1 MSLSH
6 LQHTRKRPL
15 ISLPF
20 LALVVG
26 NMCLLETIFLLLCC
40 IVTLFYRESD
50 TLPFLYTTAIML
62 SCGVGLVYY
71 GRRQRSGQG
80 SSLREG
86 MLAVTAT
93 WVILSLIGMLPFI
106 FGGYT
111 QSVIDAF
118 FETVSGY
125 TTTGATIFS
134 SVEQLPHGILLWRS
148 LIQWQGGIGIVVF
161 SLALLPIMGK
171 GGGLLYNA
179 ETTGIKHERF
189 LPRITQVAKRLWLV
203 YIALTLLLTGLL
215 LAGQMNL
222 FEAICHALTCV
233 STGGYSTRNEGILA
247 YNSPYIEYVI
257 TFFMFIGSLNVTL
270 LYFAFSGKPKELV
283 KDEEFRWF
291 LVFVLVFILLT
302 FGWIYSQG
310 LFNTV
315 ESSFRHSVFQV
326 ISLISSTGYVTA
338 DMNEWHPFFFCL
350 GIMMMT
356 VCGCA
361 GSTAGGL
368 KMSRFM
374 VLVKNLNNE
383 FKKRIHPNMVALV
396 RINGHALGSDIVV
409 QVMAFI
415 SLYAAV
421 ILIGIVALTLTEN
434 SFITAASATFTCIS
448 NVGPSFGKYSMHF
461 AEATGFEK
469 GILSLIMLAGRLEV
483 FTVISI
489 LHPVFWKR

>member
-1 MSLSH
+1 
-6 LQHTRKRPL
+6 
-15 ISLPF
+15 
-20 LALVVG
+20 
-26 NMCLLETIFLLLCC
+26 
-40 IVTLFYRESD
+40 
-50 TLPFLYTTAIML
+50 
-62 SCGVGLVYY
+62 
-71 GRRQRSGQG
+71 
-80 SSLREG
+80 
-86 MLAVTAT
+86 
-93 WVILSLIGMLPFI
+93 
-106 FGGYT
+106 
-111 QSVIDAF
+111 
-118 FETVSGY
+118 
-125 TTTGATIFS
+125 
-134 SVEQLPHGILLWRS
+134 
-148 LIQWQGGIGIVVF
+148 
-161 SLALLPIMGK
+161 
-171 GGGLLYNA
+171 
-179 ETTGIKHERF
+179 
-189 LPRITQVAKRLWLV
+189 
-203 YIALTLLLTGLL
+203 
-215 LAGQMNL
+215 
-222 FEAICHALTCV
+222 
-233 STGGYSTRNEGILA
+233 
-247 YNSPYIEYVI
+247 
-257 TFFMFIGSLNVTL
+257 
-270 LYFAFSGKPKELV
+270 
-283 KDEEFRWF
+283 
-291 LVFVLVFILLT
+291 
-302 FGWIYSQG
+302 
-310 LFNTV
+310 
-315 ESSFRHSVFQV
+315 
-326 ISLISSTGYVTA
+326 
-338 DMNEWHPFFFCL
+338 MNEWHPFFFCL

>member
-6 LQHTRKRPL
+6 LQHIHRRPL
-15 ISLPF
+15 INFPF
-20 LALVVG
+20 VALVVG
-26 NMCLLETIFLLLCC
+26 NMCLLETFFLLICC
-40 IVTLFYRESD
+40 ILSLFYQEGD
-50 TLPFLYTTAIML
+50 TLPFAYTTAIML
-62 SCGVGLVYY
+62 CCGLGLLYY
-71 GRRQRSGQG
+71 GREQRSKLGG
-80 SSLREG
+80 NLREG

-93 WVILSLIGMLPFI
+93 WVTLSVIGMLPFI

-111 QSVIDAF
+111 ESVIDAF

-189 LPRITQVAKRLWLV
+189 LPRIGQVAKRLFLV
-203 YIALTLLLTGLL
+203 YIILTFSLTILLLLGK
-215 LAGQMNL
+215 MNF
-222 FEAICHALTCV
+222 FEALCHSLTCV

-257 TFFMFIGSLNVTL
+257 TFFMFIGSLNMPL
-270 LYFAFSGKPKELV
+270 IYFAFSGKPTKLF
-283 KDEEFRWF
+283 KDEEFKWF
-291 LVFVLVFILLT
+291 AIFVSVFVVVT
-302 FGWIYSQG
+302 SVWIYSQG
-310 LFNTV
+310 IYDTV
-315 ESSFRHSVFQV
+315 ESNFRHAIFQV
-326 ISLISSTGYVTA
+326 VSLTSSTGYITA

-350 GIMMMT
+350 GIMMMA

-361 GSTAGGL
+361 GSTTGGL

-383 FKKRIHPNMVALV
+383 FKKRVHPNMVALV
-396 RINGHALGSDIVV
+396 RINGHALGSDLVV

-415 SLYAAV
+415 SLYLVV
-421 ILIGIVALTLTEN
+421 ILVGIIALTLTDN
-434 SFITAASATFTCIS
+434 TFITAASATFTCIS
-448 NVGPSFGKYSMHF
+448 NVGPSFGKYSLHF

-469 GILSLIMLAGRLEV
+469 GILSVIMLAGRLEV
-483 FTVISI
+483 FTVISL

>member
-1 MSLSH
+1 MALSH
-6 LQHTRKRPL
+6 LQNIQKRPL
-15 ISLPF
+15 INYPF
-20 LALVVG
+20 VALVVG
-26 NMCLLETIFLLLCC
+26 NMCLLEAFFLAVCS
-40 IVTLFYRESD
+40 IVSLSFQEND
-50 TLPFLYTTAIML
+50 TLPFVYTTLIML
-62 SCGVGLVYY
+62 ACGAGLVVY
-71 GRRQRSGQG
+71 GKQQRSKQG
-80 SSLREG
+80 GNLREG

-93 WVILSLIGMLPFI
+93 WVVLSLIGMLPFI

-111 QSVIDAF
+111 KTVVDAF

-134 SVEQLPHGILLWRS
+134 SVEQLPHAILLWRS

-189 LPRITQVAKRLWLV
+189 LPRITQVAKRLFLV
-203 YIALTLLLTGLL
+203 YITLTLSLAGLL
-215 LAGQMNL
+215 VLGDMNF
-222 FEAICHALTCV
+222 FEALCHSFTCV
-233 STGGYSTRNEGILA
+233 STGGYSTRDAGILA

-257 TFFMFIGSLNVTL
+257 TFFMFVGSLNMSL
-270 LYFAFSGKPKELV
+270 LYFAFSGFPKKLF
-283 KDEEFRWF
+283 KDEEFKWF
-291 LVFVLVFILLT
+291 AIFVSVFILVT
-302 FGWIYSQG
+302 FVWIYSQG
-310 LFNTV
+310 LYDNI
-315 ESSFRHSVFQV
+315 EGNFRHAIFQV
-326 ISLISSTGYVTA
+326 VSLISTTGYITA
-338 DMNEWHPFFFCL
+338 DMNEWHPFFFCI

-361 GSTAGGL
+361 GSTTGGL

-374 VLVKNLNNE
+374 VLIKNLNNE
-383 FKKRIHPNMVALV
+383 FKKRVHPNMVALV
-396 RINGHALGSDIVV
+396 RINGHSLASDLVV

-415 SLYAAV
+415 SLYTVV
-421 ILIGIVALTLTEN
+421 ILIGIIALTLAEN

-448 NVGPSFGKYSMHF
+448 NVGPSFGKYSMTF

-469 GILSLIMLAGRLEV
+469 GILSMIMLAGRLEV
-483 FTVISI
+483 FTVISL